1 MITDVVN
8 VKKKVMME
16 LMVKIKK
23 LLGFFNG
30 RFKTNTRVYEK
41 YRKFRGPLRHNLKPT
56 PFSVYNEKQKKGLRH
71 FFKIF
76 ENIFEGYKKLG

>member
-8 VKKKVMME
+8 VKKSNDGVNGEDQKTSW
-16 LMVKIKK
+16 
-23 LLGFFNG
+23 FFNG
-30 RFKTNTRVYEK
+30 KFKTNTRVYEK

>member
-23 LLGFFNG
+23 LLGFLMVSSKLTLEFMKNI
-30 RFKTNTRVYEK
+30 E
-41 YRKFRGPLRHNLKPT
+41 NLGGH
-56 PFSVYNEKQKKGLRH
+56 YA
-71 FFKIF
+71 I
-76 ENIFEGYKKLG
+76 I